1 MIYKKKRLDKILV
14 DRNLVDS
21 QTKAKAI
28 IMAGQVYV
36 EGKQIIKSGLNFND
50 NSLIE
55 IKSLGPEWVSRGALK
70 LIKAIDEFN
79 IDIKDKTCID
89 LGSSTGGFTD
99 VLLKRGAKK
108 IYAIDVGKNQ
118 LHERLKINS
127 KVISLEKTNARYLK
141 KEIFSELIEIMV
153 CDVSFISLKKV
164 ILPNLKLLS
173 SENIIIALIKPQFE
187 SNKNELKKGVI
198 RDDQIH
204 KRICDDIKNWF
215 VTECNCEILGIVKSP
230 IKGPKGNAEFL
241 IGAKCQ
247 K

>member
-1 MIYKKKRLDKILV
+1 MIYKKKRLDKILA

-99 VLLKRGAKK
+99 VLLKKGAKK
-108 IYAIDVGKNQ
+108 IYCVDVGYGQLDWKIRNNKNV
-118 LHERLKINS
+118 L
-127 KVISLEKTNARYLK
+127 VYEKTNARYLDNTIIK
-141 KEIFSELIEIMV
+141 DKLDAIV
-153 CDVSFISLKKV
+153 CDTSFISLKKV
-164 ILPNLKLLS
+164 LPASMMLLKKSGWL
-173 SENIIIALIKPQFE
+173 IGLIKPQFE
-187 SNKNELKKGVI
+187 IGKNLVGKGGVVRNQEHHKQVVKDIKYWLKEEKKFQIEGVI
-198 RDDQIH
+198 
-204 KRICDDIKNWF
+204 
-215 VTECNCEILGIVKSP
+215 ESP
-230 IKGPKGNAEFL
+230 ILGPKGNREFL
-241 IGAKCQ
+241 ILAYKN
-247 K
+247 

>member
-21 QTKAKAI
+21 QTKGKAI

-55 IKSLGPEWVSRGALK
+55 VKSLGPEWVSRGALK

-79 IDIKDKTCID
+79 IDIKDKICID

-118 LHERLKINS
+118 LHERLKNNS

-153 CDVSFISLKKV
+153 CDVSFISLKK
-164 ILPNLKLLS
+164 IIYPNLKLLS
-173 SENIIIALIKPQFE
+173 KKSQIIALIKPQFE
-187 SNKNELKKGVI
+187 THKKYLKKGVV
-198 RDDQIH
+198 RSTLIH
-204 KRICDDIKNWF
+204 NQICDDIKNWF
-215 VTECNCEILGIVKSP
+215 LTICNINVIGITPSP
-230 IKGPKGNAEFL
+230 IAGPKGNLEFL
-241 IGAKCQ
+241 IYGRL
-247 K
+247 

>member
-55 IKSLGPEWVSRGALK
+55 VKSLGPEWVSRGALK

-118 LHERLKINS
+118 LHERLKNNS
-127 KVISLEKTNARYLK
+127 KVISLEKTNAR
-141 KEIFSELIEIMV
+141 
-153 CDVSFISLKKV
+153 
-164 ILPNLKLLS
+164 
-173 SENIIIALIKPQFE
+173 
-187 SNKNELKKGVI
+187 
-198 RDDQIH
+198 
-204 KRICDDIKNWF
+204 
-215 VTECNCEILGIVKSP
+215 
-230 IKGPKGNAEFL
+230 
-241 IGAKCQ
+241 
-247 K
+247 